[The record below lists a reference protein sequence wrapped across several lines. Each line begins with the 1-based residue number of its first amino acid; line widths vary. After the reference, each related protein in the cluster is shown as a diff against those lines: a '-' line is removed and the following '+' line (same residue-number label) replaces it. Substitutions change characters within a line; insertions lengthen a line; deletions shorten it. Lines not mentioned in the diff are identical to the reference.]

1 MSRMSTFCIATC
13 TVLIAFAS
21 GWFSSLWAGKAKA
34 IVVDLPR
41 WNLHDALEELVK
53 QTGIEV
59 IADSYAK
66 PRPKVAAANMEG
78 RRFHL
83 QAPSAEKVLDRLC
96 EIFEYTWDKRDK
108 IYLLYNNY
116 SYQDE
121 PYLVNNAVRQKVDAL
136 PKTLT
141 FKHLVGFL
149 DLKQEWVESLA
160 EQRPQ
165 FIMLSEKSPRRAEIA
180 FYARLPESLRAKLD
194 KGGKVAYTELP
205 KDVREQVLTTVKAQW
220 KGITSG
226 QVAKFIYRLNTDS
239 KGWQYLQ
246 TLNLPTQLPAPKK
259 KR

>member
-1 MSRMSTFCIATC
+1 MSRMSTFWIATC

-21 GWFSSLWAGKAKA
+21 GWFSSLWAGEAKA
-34 IVVDLPR
+34 IVIDLPR

-59 IADSYAK
+59 IADAYAK
-66 PRPKVAAANMEG
+66 PRPKVAAANRAG
-78 RRFHL
+78 QRFRL
-83 QAPSAEKVLDRLC
+83 QAPSAEKALDRLC
-96 EIFEYTWDKRDK
+96 ETFDYTWDKRDR

-116 SYQDE
+116 SYQDA
-121 PYLVNNAVRQKVDAL
+121 PYLVSDAVRQKVDAL

-141 FKHLVGFL
+141 FKHLAVFL

-165 FIMLSEKSPRRAEIA
+165 FILLSEKSPRRAEIA

-205 KDVREQVLTTVKAQW
+205 QEVREQVLTAAKTQW
-220 KGITSG
+220 KSITAE
-226 QVAKFIYRLNTDS
+226 QVAKFIYRLDTDS

-246 TLNLPTQLPAPKK
+246 TLNLPNKLPTPKK
-259 KR
+259 RR